1 MSLKIIQ
8 PGLLTTLQDSGRYGY
23 QKIGVITSGAM
34 DVYSLRLANIL
45 VGNDENEAALEIT
58 LMGPVIE
65 FTEDALIAVTGG
77 DFTPT
82 INGETMPQLRPVA
95 VRKGCVL
102 QFNPCKSGC
111 RAYLAVA
118 GGYKA
123 AKVMGS
129 KSTYL
134 RAQIGGFCGRALQA
148 GDIVDTEP
156 INGFGEKMLQNLLAA
171 QDKPFAYTD
180 WSIGKVHTSP
190 ENLYKPVR
198 VMPGMQYDDFT
209 QEAQRIFTNEDFLIT
224 MQSDRMGYRL
234 AGSKLEAKKH
244 LEMISEVASFGTI
257 QVPPAG
263 TPIILMADHQ
273 TVAGYPVFGQV
284 AQVDVARVAQLK
296 PEDKI
301 HFRMIT
307 HEEGEQLFLEME
319 QYMENIKT
327 AVKKLTK

>member
-8 PGLLTTLQDSGRYGY
+8 PGLLTTLQDNGRYGY

-34 DVYSLRLANIL
+34 DVYSLRLVNIL
-45 VGNDENEAALEIT
+45 VGNDEYEGALEIT

-65 FTEDALIAVTGG
+65 FTEDTLIAITGG
-77 DFTPT
+77 DFAPT
-82 INGETMPQLRPVA
+82 INGEIVPQFRPIA
-95 VRKGCVL
+95 IKKGSIL
-102 QFNPCKSGC
+102 QFNPCKVGC

-118 GGYKA
+118 GGYKV

-148 GDIVDTEP
+148 NDIIEVEE
-156 INGFGEKMLQNLLAA
+156 INNYGKRMLENLLK
-171 QDKPFAYTD
+171 DKENSFAYTD
-180 WSIGKVHTSP
+180 WAIGKNHTSI
-190 ENLYKPVR
+190 ENLYKPIR
-198 VMPGMQYDDFT
+198 VMPGMQYNDFT
-209 QEAQRIFTNEDFLIT
+209 QEAQQIFVNEDFLIT

-244 LEMISEVASFGTI
+244 IEMISEVASFGTI

-284 AQVDVARVAQLK
+284 AQVDVARVAQMK

-301 HFRMIT
+301 RFKMIS
-307 HEEGEQLFLEME
+307 HDEGEQLFLEME
-319 QYMENIKT
+319 QYIENIKI
-327 AVKKLTK
+327 AVKKLTQ